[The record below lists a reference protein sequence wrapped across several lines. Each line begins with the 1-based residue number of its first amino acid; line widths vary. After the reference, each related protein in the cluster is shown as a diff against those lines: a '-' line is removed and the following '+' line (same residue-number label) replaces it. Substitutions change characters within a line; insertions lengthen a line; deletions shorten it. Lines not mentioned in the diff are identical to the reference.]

1 MKLGFIGAGRMGSAL
16 IMGLVDAG
24 VARTDILASD
34 KDMKKLEPLKRDL
47 GIKSTSSNREL
58 VERSDVIFIAVKPAE
73 VGGVLEEI
81 KQSVGEK
88 LVISIAAGVRVADLE
103 KGLGKVRLI
112 RAMPNLPCQ
121 VCEGAVAYCLGKYA
135 GERDRKIA
143 GELFGKIGVAVEL
156 PEDVLDA
163 VTGLSGSGPAFLYL
177 AIDGMARAAEKEGLP
192 REIALKLAAQTA
204 KGAGEM
210 LLKTGIEPRE
220 LIEAVRSPKGTTE
233 EGLKALERCGMAK
246 AFEDAVLAA
255 TKRARELAGRK

>member
-16 IMGLVDAG
+16 IRGLVGAG

-34 KDMKKLEPLKRDL
+34 KDVKKLESLKKEL
-47 GIKSTSSNREL
+47 AIKSAPSNREL

-73 VGGVLEEI
+73 VEGVLGEI
-81 KQSVGEK
+81 KRSVGEK
-88 LVISIAAGVRVADLE
+88 LVISIAAGVRLAELE
-103 KGLGKVRLI
+103 KGLGRVRAI

-121 VCEGAVAYCLGKYA
+121 VREGAVAYCLGKHA
-135 GERDRKIA
+135 GDREKKIA
-143 GELFGKIGVAVEL
+143 GELFGKLGIAVEL
-156 PEDVLDA
+156 REDVLDV

-177 AIDGMARAAEKEGLP
+177 AIDGMARAAEKGGLP

-233 EGLKALERCGMAK
+233 EGLKALERYGVAK

-255 TKRARELAGRK
+255 TKKAKELAGRK